1 MLFSVILYFPLF
13 SVFFFFT
20 RHSILISHLTLD
32 NSNKNHEPQETVI
45 CALHD
50 GPRLLRLAHSL
61 PSLPPMHYQ
70 LLLLLMP
77 FLSWLKGFK
86 FRVSFIQHC
95 SLDDLHTLWS
105 HSRAPPTLCCPK
117 GWGFAP
123 DIQCRVSSSPGR
135 RGGKSGESAV
145 KSSCESFR
153 FLLKIQ
159 KHCI

>member
-1 MLFSVILYFPLF
+1 M
-13 SVFFFFT
+13 SVFFK

-32 NSNKNHEPQETVI
+32 NSNKDHEPQETVI
-45 CALHD
+45 YAL
-50 GPRLLRLAHSL
+50 RLLRLAHSV
-61 PSLPPMHYQ
+61 PSFPPTHYQ
-70 LLLLLMP
+70 LLLLLLP

-117 GWGFAP
+117 DWGFAP

-135 RGGKSGESAV
+135 RGGKSGEGAV
-145 KSSCESFR
+145 KSSYESFR
-153 FLLKIQ
+153 FPLKIQ